1 MARTYTK
8 KTKVTDTII
17 IDELKTNPEL
27 LKLPIP
33 KREKTFVV
41 IDTVIITI
49 TDDKFYNDDIIK
61 KEFIEVYTEFKNSEV
76 LDRDGNLV
84 FREHITSGVDENG
97 EKVDILSYEK
107 LTRQVKEKLTKKLYT
122 KTFNVKDIKIED
134 INLNKYFDENKTMV
148 VNGIKAYTTRFDGW
162 IPEFTSQPNNKVLLH
177 LFVR

>member
-1 MARTYTK
+1 MARTYIK
-8 KTKVTDTII
+8 KTKVTDTIN

-61 KEFIEVYTEFKNSEV
+61 KEFIEVYTEVKNSEV